1 MAFVGMRYVVAAKL
15 KEHTPGQAPVYDEG
29 VVVGRAISADIT
41 YNRATNTLKADDVDA
56 ESDNSIT
63 GGSITIGVDDIAD
76 EVQAAILAQEVN
88 EAGEY
93 EEINEADPDIG
104 LGYIRVR
111 RFKGVTSYVA
121 YWIFKAQLG
130 ITSESAATKQDTIQW
145 QTPTL
150 SGSMMG
156 LQPDASMKMKFR
168 RRKTFTGETAEQEA
182 YAWLN
187 RLANITTPGQTVAE

>member
-15 KEHTPGQAPVYDEG
+15 KDEKAGQAPVYDTG

-41 YNRATNTLKADDVDA
+41 YNRASNTLKADDVDA
-56 ESDNSIT
+56 ETDNGIT
-63 GGSITIGVDDIAD
+63 GGTITIGVDDIAD
-76 EVQAAILAQEVN
+76 EVQAAILAQEMTG
-88 EAGEY
+88 EGEY
-93 EEINEADPDIG
+93 EELGEADPYIG

-111 RFKGVTSYVA
+111 RYKGETSYVA

-130 ITSESAATKQDTIQW
+130 ITSESAATKQDSIQW

-156 LQPDASMKMKFR
+156 VQPDESMKVKFR
-168 RRKTFTGETAEQEA
+168 RRKTFTGTEAEKEA

-187 RLANITTPGQTVAE
+187 ALANIPTTEAA

>member
-1 MAFVGMRYVVAAKL
+1 MAFVGMRYVVAAPL
-15 KEHTPGQAPVYDEG
+15 KDHTPGQAPVYDEG
-29 VVVGRAISADIT
+29 VVVGRAISADVS

-56 ESDNSIT
+56 ESDNGIT
-63 GGSITIGVDDIAD
+63 GGSVTIGVDDIAD
-76 EVQAAILAQEVN
+76 EVQAKILAQEMN
-88 EAGEY
+88 AEGEY
-93 EEINEADPDIG
+93 EELGEADKDIG

-111 RFKGVTSYVA
+111 RFKGVTSFVA
-121 YWIFKAQLG
+121 YWIFKCQLG

-156 LQPDASMKMKFR
+156 IQPDASMKMKFR
-168 RRKTFTGETAEQEA
+168 RRKTFTGETAEADA

-187 RLANITTPGQTVAE
+187 KLANIGTASGEAA

>member
-15 KEHTPGQAPVYDEG
+15 KEHTPGQAPVYEEG

-76 EVQAAILAQEVN
+76 EVQAAILAQEMN

-168 RRKTFTGETAEQEA
+168 RRKTFTGENAEQEA

-187 RLANITTPGQTVAE
+187 KLANITTPEAA